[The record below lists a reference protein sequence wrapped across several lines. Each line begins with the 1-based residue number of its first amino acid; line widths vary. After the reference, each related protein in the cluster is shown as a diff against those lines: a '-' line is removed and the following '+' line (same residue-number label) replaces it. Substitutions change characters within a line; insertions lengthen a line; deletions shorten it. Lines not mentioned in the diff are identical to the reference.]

1 MGTTFI
7 IYPFYVYAF
16 CLYTDM
22 YIKLHDDDFAEFYTP
37 IFIII
42 INVSVK
48 KFATMCLRVCVSA
61 TKRNVA
67 SLEKG
72 PSSSMRY
79 GRAHSHGIPFNCCL
93 NSGLCMNIQ
102 NNNDFKFEFRHFLGS
117 LRLFVV
123 APSTSL
129 CSQHTDCTPSPRIK
143 HSLLLPI
150 TNITRS

>member
-1 MGTTFI
+1 
-7 IYPFYVYAF
+7 
-16 CLYTDM
+16 M
-22 YIKLHDDDFAEFYTP
+22 YINLHDDDFAEFYTP

-42 INVSVK
+42 INVSVM

-61 TKRNVA
+61 AKRNVA

-72 PSSSMRY
+72 PSSSMRN

-123 APSTSL
+123 APSTLL
-129 CSQHTDCTPSPRIK
+129 CSSASLPPLLFQHSISTHKAFIIIAYYK
-143 HSLLLPI
+143 HNALMI
-150 TNITRS
+150 TVIAV